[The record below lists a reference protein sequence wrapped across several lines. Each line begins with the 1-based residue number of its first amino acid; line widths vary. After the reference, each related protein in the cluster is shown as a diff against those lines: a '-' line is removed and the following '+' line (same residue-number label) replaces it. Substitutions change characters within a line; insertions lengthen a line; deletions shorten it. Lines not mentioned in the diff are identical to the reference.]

1 MTDRLSAQR
10 LSGEGG
16 FTLIAVLVLMAIVAL
31 FSAGAY
37 AAVNSDLLGSGDDVA
52 RKQAMAAAEA
62 GVANYLFQLNE
73 DSAYWTKCTG
83 AGPGLNDPWTGTTPP
98 VGTQWRTVPGESTQ
112 YAIELLPARNSGY
125 TTCNTDPDKIVDS
138 MIDPA
143 TRSLRIRVT
152 GRATSSKGTVKRSVI
167 ASMRRTNFLD
177 YLWFTDYETQDQKW
191 WDRTVGGEA
200 TQSAQGDIRTWG
212 ANTCPR
218 YYRPAPAGLGSAG
231 YNRPGQSWSGKVD
244 LDGDGQFEW
253 NENKSYS
260 CDDLDL
266 QFASGDKL
274 LGPFHTNDELLA
286 CNGFTVGRD
295 SGDRVE
301 SGRSWRPC
309 SSGATP
315 NIQGTLIENA
325 ETLKLPPTDA
335 ALGLIAATG
344 YKFVGKTVIRLGTD
358 TFSVTNNGI
367 TAIKTYPTNGV
378 IYVGNDTSPSNPCGY
393 SYQPL
398 NPYNQ
403 SSNAYDSTYRVPA
416 GCGQVWVSGTY
427 NKDLTIATQDDIIV
441 DGDIKKASTTDARLG
456 LIADNFV
463 RVWHPVNRDWSDP
476 TDCSEPSGSARISGR
491 QIDAAILSL
500 LHSFMVD
507 NFYCGGTIGTLTVNG
522 VIAQKFRGAVATGN
536 GSTGFL
542 KDYDY
547 DERLAFKGPPHFLDP
562 VKSAWKQISFT
573 EQQGPH

>member
-1 MTDRLSAQR
+1 MTHRPSAQR

-62 GVANYLFQLNE
+62 GVASYLYQLND
-73 DSAYWTKCTG
+73 DSAYWTKCTA

-125 TTCNTDPDKIVDS
+125 TKCNTDPDKIVDS
-138 MIDPA
+138 MIDPV

-200 TQSAQGDIRTWG
+200 TQSAQGDLLTWG
-212 ANTCPR
+212 ATTCPR

-231 YNRPGQSWSGKVD
+231 YDRSGQSWSGKVD

-253 NENKSYS
+253 NENRSYS

-274 LGPFHTNDELLA
+274 LGPFHTNDEMLV

-315 NIQGTLIENA
+315 NIQGTLVQNA
-325 ETLKLPPTDA
+325 ETLKLPPTDS
-335 ALGLIAATG
+335 ALGLVAASG

-358 TFSVTNNGI
+358 TFSVTNNG
-367 TAIKTYPTNGV
+367 TTTTKTYPTNGV
-378 IYVGNDTSPSNPCGY
+378 IYVGNDTSPTNPCGY

-403 SSNAYDSTYRVPA
+403 SSNPYDSTYNVPA

-441 DGDIKKASTTDARLG
+441 DGDIKKLSTSDARLG

-463 RVWHPVNRDWSDP
+463 RVWHPVNRDSNDP
-476 TDCSEPSGSARISGR
+476 TDCSEPSGAARINGR

-507 NFYCGGTIGTLTVNG
+507 NFYCGGAIGTLTVNG

-536 GSTGFL
+536 GGTGFL
-542 KDYDY
+542 KNYNY

>member
-16 FTLIAVLVLMAIVAL
+16 FTLIAVLVLMSIVAL

-98 VGTQWRTVPGESTQ
+98 VGTQWRTVPGEITQ

-125 TTCNTDPDKIVDS
+125 TKCNTDPDKIVDS

-152 GRATSSKGTVKRSVI
+152 GRATSSKGTVERSVI

-200 TQSAQGDIRTWG
+200 TQSGQGDLRTWG
-212 ANTCPR
+212 ATTCPR

-266 QFASGDKL
+266 QFASADKL
-274 LGPFHTNDELLA
+274 LGPFHTNDEMLT

-295 SGDRVE
+295 TGDRVE
-301 SGRSWRPC
+301 SGRSWRAC

-315 NIQGTLIENA
+315 NIQGTLIQNA

-358 TFSVTNNGI
+358 TFSVTNNGV
-367 TAIKTYPTNGV
+367 TTIKTYPTNGV
-378 IYVGNDTSPSNPCGY
+378 IYVGNDTSPLNPCGY

-403 SSNAYDSTYRVPA
+403 SFNAYDSTYRVPA

-441 DGDIKKASTTDARLG
+441 DGDIKKLSTTDARLG

-463 RVWHPVNRDWSDP
+463 RVWHPVNRNAYDP

-507 NFYCGGTIGTLTVNG
+507 NFYCGGSIGTLTVNG

-536 GSTGFL
+536 GGTGFV
-542 KDYDY
+542 KDYNY